1 MKLFAT
7 VLGTS
12 LLLIATASQAAT
24 ADAKRAP
31 FNGVDIS
38 GVYACVGNDIHDGA
52 SHSTMT
58 VKLDPQYSVGKSGSY
73 KVTVDDVYTGSIVSN
88 GKQLAMDFAN
98 KDLSKNDFGV
108 ALATVSRS
116 PNGKVKI
123 EKFYYEPQ
131 YMGGGNG
138 VETCTSK

>member
-7 VLGTS
+7 LLGTS
-12 LLLIATASQAAT
+12 FVLLATASHAASV
-24 ADAKRAP
+24 DAKRTP
-31 FNGVDIS
+31 FNGTDIS
-38 GVYACVGNDIHDGA
+38 GVYACVGNDIHDGD

-58 VKLDPQYSVGKSGSY
+58 VKLDSQYSNGKSGSY

-108 ALATVSRS
+108 ALATVSRAS
-116 PNGKVKI
+116 NGKIKI

-138 VETCTSK
+138 IETCTSK